1 MNHPS
6 PTSLLVRYLERLD
19 RLRSIPN
26 TESTEPLP
34 RWCFPTDLST
44 ISHSAVDDY
53 FAQSSHN
60 AGDVLLAAYV
70 PLQDSGQLYRLH
82 YEGRSPRLQVHDK
95 TLTAWLNARAA
106 VPRSLPYFLPHPDW
120 RRMHTFPN
128 MQPTGNRYY
137 ADARRHKEA
146 HSMKRPV
153 DGTSFGLAFAL
164 SIASRLLDEPLP
176 DDLVGLARC
185 DPQGKLGSVDGLD
198 AKLKAIRLDAPRIRR
213 VIISKEQ
220 DLPSDLVLQDSFT
233 FLQRDTLQDTLT
245 LDVYDSAKM
254 RSILEKHIHTASLS
268 EQVDA
273 ALDFVLF
280 EPPPNTYR
288 PYIKTCELLAERLE
302 SERSNRTRNAY
313 NDLDAKLRYCI
324 ARTRNR
330 GGGDGDDC
338 FIPAPQTWVPNQP
351 RWLRRR
357 LMAGYAQYTYGH
369 AAFDPQ
375 EMLDLLESDDLNLA
389 LDLDVEQ
396 TSSDELALLGAR
408 TRLLEHVGRH
418 QEALDIHTRIAAQW
432 CRRRRFDQAT
442 WSLSRAIVLAG
453 LLEDKERLERLQTLT
468 QTVLLYLPAPNDGR
482 TFLHLAWYRTEVFRE
497 HTRSQS
503 TGLNTGQ
510 PKSTHDEGQQSLSIQ
525 WLQAELDAKRL
536 HEHVPHG
543 FDRFALLAG
552 AADSAARAHH
562 LREAKD
568 PIYPLLYEITAAYL
582 QGDEHAMQHAREK
595 FRDRD
600 IVARRLEAS
609 LPRSDAFTRFNAS
622 SITEQTRI
630 VLFLYPY

>member
-1 MNHPS
+1 
-6 PTSLLVRYLERLD
+6 
-19 RLRSIPN
+19 
-26 TESTEPLP
+26 
-34 RWCFPTDLST
+34 
-44 ISHSAVDDY
+44 
-53 FAQSSHN
+53 
-60 AGDVLLAAYV
+60 
-70 PLQDSGQLYRLH
+70 
-82 YEGRSPRLQVHDK
+82 
-95 TLTAWLNARAA
+95 
-106 VPRSLPYFLPHPDW
+106 
-120 RRMHTFPN
+120 MHTFPN

-146 HSMKRPV
+146 RSMKRPV

-213 VIISKEQ
+213 VVLSKEQ
-220 DLPSDLVLQDSFT
+220 ELPGDAVLRDSFT
-233 FLQRDTLQDTLT
+233 FLPRDTLQDTLT
-245 LDVYDSAKM
+245 LDVYDRAKM
-254 RSILEKHIHTASLS
+254 RSILEKHIHAASLS

-280 EPPPNTYR
+280 EPSPNTYR
-288 PYIKTCELLAERLE
+288 PYIKTCELLAEKLE
-302 SERSNRTRNAY
+302 KERSSRTPKAY
-313 NDLDAKLRYCI
+313 AQLDTKLRYCI
-324 ARTRNR
+324 ARTRNK
-330 GGGDGDDC
+330 GGGREGDYTM
-338 FIPAPQTWVPNQP
+338 PAPSTWVPEQP
-351 RWLRRR
+351 KWLRRK

-375 EMLDLLESDDLNLA
+375 EMLNLLESEDLNLA

-396 TSSDELALLGAR
+396 TSSDELVLFGAR
-408 TRLLEHVGRH
+408 TRLLEHVGRY
-418 QEALDIHTRIAAQW
+418 QDALDIHTRIAAQW
-432 CRRRRFDQAT
+432 SRRRRFDQAT

-453 LLEDKERLERLQTLT
+453 VLGDEVRLKRLKTLT

-497 HTRSQS
+497 HRRSQHTEPS
-503 TGLNTGQ
+503 AIL
-510 PKSTHDEGQQSLSIQ
+510 PKPTRDEGQHALSIQ
-525 WLQAELDAKRL
+525 WLHAELDAKRL

-552 AADSAARAHH
+552 AADSAARARR
-562 LREAKD
+562 LRKAKD
-568 PIYPLLYEITAAYL
+568 PIYPPLYAITAAYL
-582 QGDEHAMQHAREK
+582 QGDEHAMQRAREK
-595 FRDRD
+595 FRAQD

-609 LPRSDAFTRFNAS
+609 LARSDAFVGFNTS
-622 SITEQTRI
+622 SITEQTRT